1 MLSNRYGHFCNDGK
15 AFRIT
20 DPKTPMPWVNVISNG
35 RFGLTISQNGGGFSF
50 FDDAQHCVISRWEM
64 DMVRDSSGKFL
75 YLADL
80 ESGQVWS
87 VAPTPCRTQHDSY
100 ECTHTLGS
108 TTFRTA
114 FAGIETTWTLAAAP
128 QDGSSGGVEVWT
140 VQLRNTSGRPRA
152 LRIASYF
159 EWCCGVAPDT
169 KREFHRLFITTTH
182 DAKRRAVVAT
192 KNMWDIP
199 PKTEREHWN
208 QPWPYAAAHAVVPGA
223 GLTFTRDLAI
233 ADKELFIGKYG
244 GTDKP
249 VAMAGGGTGTPGRV
263 ATQPNIGGF
272 GRFTDQVAA
281 LGGDFA
287 LSSGATANL
296 AYLITIGRDVNEA
309 MGLVDRYSVAGA
321 AERVAADALAMWDD
335 LLSATTIESA
345 DESFDVLNNTWL
357 RYQAI
362 SARLWGRT
370 GYYQQS
376 GAFGFRDQLQDTHVW
391 LPLEPARCLDHIKVA
406 ATRQFEDGSVN
417 HWWHALA
424 DFGNHTAC
432 SDDYLWLP
440 YVVGGYLKET
450 GDFASL
456 NTRIPFRAGGFRKP
470 APAGHTPDTGSLL
483 EHCRRSFDRAFSR
496 FSERGLPHIGSCDW
510 NDGLSA
516 VGIQEK
522 GESVWLAL
530 FMCQLLEDWAH
541 VFDVAG
547 EPETGEDYR
556 RRRGALAKSINEHA
570 WDGEHYRCAT
580 KDNGDWVGASSS
592 PEGKIHLNPQTW
604 SIIANVAPPERADAA
619 WRSVKEKLLTPYG
632 PLLLAPA
639 YTVPDPDIGYVT
651 RYSPGSRENGGVY
664 MHAAT
669 WALLA
674 ACKRREPEVAGR
686 IMKSIAPP
694 LRGGD
699 ADAYFAE
706 PYVLPGN
713 VDGPLSDTP
722 GRAGWTWYSGSASWL
737 NKVSLEWVLG
747 LRATWRGLLID
758 PCPYRELGPVT
769 VERLFR
775 GVKVRLSFDAADF
788 VAGAPP
794 EVTMNTSDGWRVL
807 KDGVVDAALAA
818 AVSAGGEAGGARGV
832 LELSCTWNAGGHTP
846 GAGVIRAQK
855 EATR

>member
-1 MLSNRYGHFCNDGK
+1 MLPTRYGHFSDDGK

-64 DMVRDSSGKFL
+64 DLVRDSSGKFL

-80 ESGQVWS
+80 DSGQIWS

-114 FAGIETTWTLAAAP
+114 FSGIETVWTLAASPA
-128 QDGSSGGVEVWT
+128 DGSPGGAEVWT
-140 VQLRNTSGRPRA
+140 VEIRNLSGRPRR

-182 DAKRRAVVAT
+182 DEKRRAIVAT

-208 QPWPYAAAHAVVPGA
+208 QPWPYAAAHAIVPGT
-223 GLTFTRDLAI
+223 GLTFTRSIAI
-233 ADKELFIGKYG
+233 ADKEMFIGKYG

-249 VAMAGGGTGTPGRV
+249 VALTGSARPHT
-263 ATQPNIGGF
+263 GGF

-287 LSSGATANL
+287 LDSGGSAKL

-309 MGLVDRYSVAGA
+309 LALVDRWSKPGA
-321 AERVAADALAMWDD
+321 AETVAADALAMWDT
-335 LLSATTIESA
+335 LLGPTTVETA
-345 DESFDVLNNTWL
+345 DQSFDLLNNTWL

-362 SARLWGRT
+362 SARLWART

-391 LPLEPARCLDHIKVA
+391 LPLEPGRCLDHIKLA

-440 YVVGGYLKET
+440 FVVAGYLKET
-450 GDFASL
+450 GDFSAL
-456 NTRIPFRAGGFRKP
+456 NTPIPFRAGGFRKP
-470 APAGHTPDTGSLL
+470 APTGHVPADGSLL

-496 FSERGLPHIGSCDW
+496 FSPRGLPHIGSCDW

-530 FMCQLLEDWAH
+530 FLCQLLDDWDH
-541 VFDVAG
+541 VFEQVG
-547 EPETGEDYR
+547 ERETSEDYR
-556 RRRGALAKSINEHA
+556 RRRAALAKSINDHA
-570 WDGEHYRCAT
+570 WDGPSDSEGHYRCAT
-580 KDNGDWVGASSS
+580 KDNGDWIGASSS

-604 SIIANVAPPERADAA
+604 AIIANVAPQARADAA

-639 YTVPDPDIGYVT
+639 YTVPDTDIGYIT

-686 IMKSIAPP
+686 IFKSIAPP
-694 LRGGD
+694 TRA
-699 ADAYFAE
+699 ADANAYYAE

-713 VDGPLSDTP
+713 VDGPLSETP

-737 NKVSLEWVLG
+737 NKVSLEWVMG

-758 PCPYRELGPVT
+758 PCPYRELGQVT

-775 GVKVRLSFDAADF
+775 GVRVRVSFDAAEF
-788 VAGAPP
+788 VSGAPA
-794 EVTMNTSDGWRVL
+794 EVSMKTTDGWRIL
-807 KDGVVDAALAA
+807 KDGIVDAALASAVA
-818 AVSAGGEAGGARGV
+818 AGDAAGADAKGAV
-832 LELSCTWNAGGHTP
+832 LELSCTWNAGEHKP
-846 GAGVIRAQK
+846 GATAIPAQK